1 MRKGLLSLA
10 TLATLALSGASFADT
25 KAMTVGVSIPA
36 ADHGWTSGVVFHA
49 NRVAALLMA
58 EHPGLKI
65 IVKTSPDAA
74 SQANAL
80 QDLETQGIDAL
91 VILPSDP
98 DPLVNSIKEIKAK
111 GTFVT
116 IVDRAPSVNDDSVR
130 DLYIAGNNFA
140 LGETAGNY
148 IKANT
153 PDAKVVVVRGL
164 PIPID
169 KTRQDG
175 FDKAI
180 AGSNVK
186 VLDRQFG
193 NWNRDDAFKVT
204 QDFLTKYPAI
214 DVVWCQDDDMAVGV
228 LQAIEQSGRKDIK
241 YVVAGAGSKDMIKK
255 VMDGDKMIPVD
266 VLYPPAMVGTALEL
280 TVAGLY
286 DHVPVRGTFTL
297 DASLITKE
305 NAANYYFPDSPF

>member
-1 MRKGLLSLA
+1 MRKGIFSFVVAA
-10 TLATLALSGASFADT
+10 TLAMTGLAFAEDKPVT
-25 KAMTVGVSIPA
+25 IGVSIPA
-36 ADHGWTSGVVFHA
+36 ADHGWTSGVVYHA
-49 NRVAALLMA
+49 NRVAAVLMA
-58 EHPGLKI
+58 QHPGLKI

-98 DPLVNSIKEIKAK
+98 DPLVNSIKEIKSK

-116 IVDRAPSVNDDSVR
+116 IVDRAPSVNDNSVR

-140 LGETAGNY
+140 LGETAGIY
-148 IKANT
+148 IKTNT

-169 KTRQDG
+169 QTRQDG
-175 FDKAI
+175 FDKAVT
-180 AGSNVK
+180 GSGVK

-193 NWNRDDAFKVT
+193 NWNRDDAFKVM
-204 QDFLTKYPAI
+204 QDFLTKYSSI

-280 TVAGLY
+280 TVANFYGQ
-286 DHVPVRGTFTL
+286 VPVRGTLTL
-297 DASLITKE
+297 DATLINKD
-305 NAANYYFPDSPF
+305 NAAAYYFPDSPF